1 MSNKNKKRDGIVFST
16 NPDYSYGGDAEQE
29 PETLPPAEQK
39 LYVRR
44 EVRNGKPAV
53 VVKEFIGSRA
63 DLHALEK
70 KLKQHCGVGGSA
82 KEGEILIQG
91 DLLDK
96 VRAYLQQLGYKTK
109 G

>member
-16 NPDYSYGGDAEQE
+16 NPDYSFGGDAEQE
-29 PETLPPAEQK
+29 PETLPPGEQK

-63 DLHALEK
+63 DLQALEK

-82 KEGEILIQG
+82 KDGEILIPG
-91 DLLDK
+91 ELLDK
-96 VRAYLQQLGYKTK
+96 VRAYLQQLGYRTK

>member
-1 MSNKNKKRDGIVFST
+1 
-16 NPDYSYGGDAEQE
+16 
-29 PETLPPAEQK
+29 
-39 LYVRR
+39 
-44 EVRNGKPAV
+44 
-53 VVKEFIGSRA
+53 VKEFIGSRA
-63 DLHALEK
+63 DLQALEK

-82 KEGEILIQG
+82 KDGEILIQG